1 MWFNP
6 EKVIY
11 LVLQVGSDYMQKW
24 SRSEN
29 YIGET
34 YNDYY
39 VLLSHNRDSG
49 LVEESN
55 FWSALKALNGE
66 SKTVKVIRASHWA
79 VGWIEVILIH
89 ESDKESV
96 ERGFEIEKALESYP
110 ILDEDD
116 FGEMVLEKETEM
128 FNQIKYDAEHG
139 LYAYWDLPKD
149 YTDEDIWE
157 RVERFISDDW

>member
-1 MWFNP
+1 
-6 EKVIY
+6 
-11 LVLQVGSDYMQKW
+11 MQKW

-34 YNDYY
+34 YYDYY
-39 VLLSHNRDSG
+39 VLLSRNRDSG

-55 FWSALKALNGE
+55 FWSALKMLNGE
-66 SKTVKVIRASHWA
+66 SDTVKIVRAKHWLC
-79 VGWIEVILIH
+79 GWVEMILIH

-96 ERGFEIEKALESYP
+96 DKGNEIEESLNNYP
-110 ILDEDD
+110 ILDEDV

-128 FNQIKYDAEHG
+128 FDQIKYDAEHG

-149 YTDEDIWE
+149 YTDEDIWV
-157 RVERFISDDW
+157 RAKRYISDEW

>member
-6 EKVIY
+6 ERVFPKMG
-11 LVLQVGSDYMQKW
+11 LGSDFMQKW

-34 YNDYY
+34 YYDYY
-39 VLLSHNRDSG
+39 VLLYHTRDSG

-66 SKTVKVIRASHWA
+66 SDTVKIVCAKHWLC
-79 VGWIEVILIH
+79 GWVEMILIH
-89 ESDKESV
+89 ESDTKSV
-96 ERGFEIEKALESYP
+96 DKGNEIEKALESYP

-116 FGEMVLEKETEM
+116 FYERESEKR
-128 FNQIKYDAEHG
+128 
-139 LYAYWDLPKD
+139 
-149 YTDEDIWE
+149 DEW
-157 RVERFISDDW
+157 